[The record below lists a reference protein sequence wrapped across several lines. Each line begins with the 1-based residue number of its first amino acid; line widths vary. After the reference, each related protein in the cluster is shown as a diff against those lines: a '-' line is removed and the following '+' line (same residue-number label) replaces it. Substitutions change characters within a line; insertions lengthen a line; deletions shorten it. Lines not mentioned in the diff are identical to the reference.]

1 MKKLLTVLV
10 LAMCLALGGLVA
22 CGKSADD
29 KDKDPV
35 TPTEYTVAFEV
46 DGARYA
52 TKKVKA
58 GEKLAEGSV
67 EDPTKTGFDFDYWT
81 LKGGDAEVDIYDY
94 TVNANVTF
102 SAHFTEKAED
112 PIDETLNVNDVK
124 DAEKTYYL
132 VIGWWETTG
141 TNEDGS
147 PKQTSYLTENDV
159 RLIYANVI
167 LYLQA
172 KGATQEEIALI
183 SVRNYSTDTVGE
195 MGEKVNADGDVDIMI
210 GVGNNVNSTAG
221 LSLYENSNDNKFTTP
236 MGSTGTPRYVALLSS
251 TRDLGVN
258 VFDWFR
264 TDVGKKALI
273 QAVESSDITVVPERS
288 EAIDLTVTVHGDT
301 DAVTELKDSTTI
313 ITIPNITIADD
324 KEFKGW
330 ATTEDGEVALNKA
343 IDAELTYDNVKSLI
357 NVGDTTLELFPVIG
371 DKVEKAERVNYV
383 VVAWYDKEATSGLNA
398 TIAGEIETA
407 LKAYLISEGVDQT
420 DVNTVLFRAYT
431 GNVGPSTTG
440 IVNDNDVDIM
450 LGWGSNIS
458 TTGNIPA
465 NSVIEVIANYTM
477 GTKADRYLHVLSSDE
492 SVVKAMEFFRTA
504 DLENFKAPVAAE

>member
-301 DAVTELKDSTTI
+301 NAVTELKDSTTI

-357 NVGDTTLELFPVIG
+357 NVGDTTLDLYPVIG
-371 DKVEKAERVNYV
+371 DKSEKTERVHYV
-383 VVAWYDKEATSGLNA
+383 KVAWYDNTASGLNA
-398 TIAGEIETA
+398 DIIAEIKTA
-407 LKAYLISEGVDQT
+407 LETFLSDEGVSSEDIASIEFKAYSGK
-420 DVNTVLFRAYT
+420 
-431 GNVGPSTTG
+431 VGPSTDD
-440 IVNDNDVDIM
+440 INSDKDVDIM
-450 LGWGSNIS
+450 IGWGSTDNIT
-458 TTGNIPA
+458 TTGHINA
-465 NSVIEVIANYTM
+465 SSIEESISGYTM
-477 GTKADRYLHVLSSDE
+477 GTATRWLHVLSSDE